1 MHKAK
6 WVYFYGFAVLIASY
20 TLDIMNLMLINVSGV
35 LALLLRASAIVKKR
49 HKTLTVFLASSSVHP
64 RNLWSMVLG
73 AMWLYT
79 THTYTQTPISPLF
92 PILSPSVYARKLL
105 SSRQVGWELYHP
117 IPRADID
124 SALQVLLTAK
134 SGYFCPISA
143 FLPIVIY
150 PWLPLFALRRRRRDV
165 VRRRFGIVGNG
176 SQWMGMSL

>member
-6 WVYFYGFAVLIASY
+6 WIYFYGFAVLIASY

-49 HKTLTVFLASSSVHP
+49 HTTLTCKLLSTSSQ
-64 RNLWSMVLG
+64 LMVDG
-73 AMWLYT
+73 PWRYVAI
-79 THTYTQTPISPLF
+79 HTYTQTLISPLF

-105 SSRQVGWELYHP
+105 SSRQVGWELHHP

-150 PWLPLFALRRRRRDV
+150 PWLPLFALRRRRRRRDV
-165 VRRRFGIVGNG
+165 VHRRFGIVGNG